1 MDYSVDQRESKKVAL
16 ANDPIDFSSVFLGF
30 STWGNNFS
38 AQQVLFDCEFMKLI
52 SELRT
57 M

>member
-1 MDYSVDQRESKKVAL
+1 MSL

-30 STWGNNFS
+30 SSWEYNFS
-38 AQQVLFDCEFMKLI
+38 AQQMLFDGEFMKLI
-52 SELRT
+52 SELQT